1 MPTEPQH
8 RTTTQNHHS
17 RTLCLYHNNARTD
30 SRTTEPQNHHSRTTE
45 PQQAEPAIYTYKNIH
60 TTAGTEP
67 QTAGKDG
74 RVELVEPDPVEN
86 TGSIY
91 SHLMEETRPQTQ
103 PCAYT
108 LHHNPV
114 PTHHSRQGQQG
125 GCAYHTPPQARTAPD
140 HRRQGKHQSKGDGAV
155 SGAKVL
161 LWLCRGAGRGK
172 PDIFADKTQKKFSI
186 SLRPRGILK
195 DYCYEM

>member
-1 MPTEPQH
+1 M
-8 RTTTQNHHS
+8 
-17 RTLCLYHNNARTD
+17 
-30 SRTTEPQNHHSRTTE
+30 
-45 PQQAEPAIYTYKNIH
+45 
-60 TTAGTEP
+60 
-67 QTAGKDG
+67 
-74 RVELVEPDPVEN
+74 ELVEPDPVEN

-108 LHHNPV
+108 LHHSPV
-114 PTHHSRQGQQG
+114 PIHHSRQGQQG
-125 GCAYHTPPQARTAPD
+125 GCAYHTPQQARTAPD
-140 HRRQGKHQSKGDGAV
+140 HRRQGKPKSKGDGDV

-186 SLRPRGILK
+186 SLHPGGILK
-195 DYCYEM
+195 DYCYGFVTLYHFQNKGDYTKKPLFSGFVRGLSVTFGLFRGYT